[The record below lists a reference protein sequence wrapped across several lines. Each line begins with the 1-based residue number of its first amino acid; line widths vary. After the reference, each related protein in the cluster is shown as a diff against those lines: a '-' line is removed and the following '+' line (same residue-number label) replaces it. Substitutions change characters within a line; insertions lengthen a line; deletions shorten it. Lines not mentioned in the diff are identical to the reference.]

1 MIVFNLICKVCS
13 SEFEGWFENTK
24 EFQSQKRKDLINC
37 PSCNSP
43 SIDKSLMAPNIP
55 KKSNSLKDTTVKK
68 SMINNIKKYKKIIEK
83 NFDYVGDKFT
93 EEAKKMKYGEKDE
106 RPIYGEATAEQT
118 KELVEE
124 EIDVVPLPWAPNKK
138 TN

>member
-1 MIVFNLICKVCS
+1 M
-13 SEFEGWFENTK
+13 T
-24 EFQSQKRKDLINC
+24 
-37 PSCNSP
+37 
-43 SIDKSLMAPNIP
+43 PNIS
-55 KKSNSLKDTTVKK
+55 KKSNSKKPQLKKAMANK
-68 SMINNIKKYKKIIEK
+68 IKKYKKIVEE

-93 EEAKKMKYGEKDE
+93 EEAKKIKYGETKD
-106 RPIYGEATAEQT
+106 RPIYGEANVEQT